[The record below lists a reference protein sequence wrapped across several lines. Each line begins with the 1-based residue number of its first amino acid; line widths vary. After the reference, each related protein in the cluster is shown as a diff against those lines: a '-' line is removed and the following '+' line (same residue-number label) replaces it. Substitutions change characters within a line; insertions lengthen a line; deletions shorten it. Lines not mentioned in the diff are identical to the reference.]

1 MNKQF
6 NKNRVYFIVVCI
18 AVFVLVSIILLCFLG
33 DDEFCGT
40 EESTGDYIV
49 NGSPETVWDS
59 QEHHENKSTDASNY
73 ATSEQVILDIS
84 QDEIEE
90 DSSVREEDEI
100 ITTTTISITI
110 TTETTT
116 ATTRE
121 NITSQEINITDITT
135 EHEHVFYDEITYI
148 HHDEEGHYEKVC
160 VQEGYEEVIYDSYD
174 KYCYHC
180 GAVMDDWTFDDV
192 LNHSSIHGA
201 YGTYQMI
208 VDTIWHEPVYEDK
221 WIIDKAAY
229 DEEVIRE
236 ICVQCGYER

>member
-6 NKNRVYFIVVCI
+6 NKSRVYLVVVCI
-18 AVFVLVSIILLCFLG
+18 AVLVLLSTTLLCCFG
-33 DDEFCGT
+33 DDTFCGT
-40 EESTGDYIV
+40 EDSTSDCVANES
-49 NGSPETVWDS
+49 SMTVWIS
-59 QEHHENKSTDASNY
+59 QEHHENKSTDDLNY
-73 ATSEQVILDIS
+73 TTSEHVLLDTS
-84 QDEIEE
+84 QAEIEQDVSVVEDDEITT
-90 DSSVREEDEI
+90 STI
-100 ITTTTISITI
+100 ISTTI
-110 TTETTT
+110 TTGTTI

-121 NITSQEINITDITT
+121 TITSQENDITDVTT
-135 EHEHVFYDEITYI
+135 EHEHVFYEEIIYI
-148 HHDEEGHYEKVC
+148 HHEEEGHYEKVC